1 MDDCCSMTGNGDEL
15 TKRIS
20 SALLSSI
27 LLACFGCG
35 GGGSGNPSPTISGA
49 QLAGNYSFKLGTFGP
64 IGGFLNTTAGAVT
77 GKMGLSDAI
86 TSCVVGGFDV
96 SGVIKPTGELMLGAS
111 AAGATLSLN
120 AIVSGDGK
128 TISSGTFTMT
138 GLPGCT
144 ASGQVIGF
152 QVQDLNGVYSGTLT
166 LTHGGVS
173 APINWSGLLSQQL
186 ASTGF
191 VLLTGGDATVTGVP
205 AACGFST
212 STFSLVGQSFVF
224 GAHSTGDFAGGANGF
239 NFKADVTDATAKTLN
254 VSMFVQGGP
263 CAADAVVGTLSRP

>member
-1 MDDCCSMTGNGDEL
+1 MTKL
-15 TKRIS
+15 IS
-20 SALLSSI
+20 SALLSPI
-27 LLACFGCG
+27 LFACFGCG
-35 GGGSGNPSPTISGA
+35 GNSSPSPTPVP

-64 IGGFLNTTAGAVT
+64 IGGFLNTTAGTVT

-96 SGVIKPTGELMLGAS
+96 SGVIKPTGELMLSAS

-120 AIVSGDGK
+120 AMVSGDGK

-144 ASGQVIGF
+144 ASGQVTGF
-152 QVQDLNGVYSGTLT
+152 QMQDLSGVYSGTLT

-173 APINWSGLLSQQL
+173 APINWSGMLSQQL
-186 ASTGF
+186 VSTGF

-205 AACGFST
+205 VACGFST
-212 STFSLVGQSFVF
+212 STFSLAGQSFVF
-224 GAHSTGDFAGGANGF
+224 GAHSSGDFAGGSNGF
-239 NFKADVTDATAKTLN
+239 NFKADATDATAKTLN